1 MRFIY
6 RIADIYTEDN
16 LGESAFKIGTFWDPE
31 NPIRIVIA
39 AEIEAENDRKRKEA
53 FAMSHH
59 SRLGEDSW
67 AHSLHPEIRRMI
79 QDEGR

>member
-39 AEIEAENDRKRKEA
+39 AEIAAENDRKRKEA
-53 FAMSHH
+53 FAMSHDN
-59 SRLGEDSW
+59 RLGECSW
-67 AHSLHPEIRRMI
+67 VRM
-79 QDEGR
+79 